1 MIGQITVQ
9 VNQSL
14 GRIRGDRIETWR
26 MNRINKVDVQQVSA
40 NAKEQRQLSGE
51 TNSIFK
57 ERSPIV
63 GPSVVGLAVSGI
75 NYRAGWTDVSAAGS
89 AVVAARSWNRIRRIL
104 STIVSEADASIG
116 QIPQNHYANVEE
128 IRLVGTEAQK
138 AFFFDRILKGDR
150 LGNAAVERSGK
161 TVFENQ
167 TKLVPDGDGYRLTGE
182 KFYSTGALFADWVPV
197 RVTDSDGNR
206 VVAIVSRR
214 SVGLTV
220 IDDWSGFGQ
229 RTTAS
234 GTVILKDVWV
244 NRDQILPSYEAY
256 RKPTTRG
263 PFSQII
269 HVAID
274 IGIARAAINE
284 TVQIIKTR
292 SRPWID
298 ANVERASD
306 DPLTIY
312 QVGELH
318 CQLHAA
324 EALMERAALKVDR
337 AAAALDEPTVT
348 AAALA
353 VAEAKIGATDIAILA
368 TNKLFELAGTQSTL
382 EKYQLDRHWRNARV
396 HTLHDPVRWKYHA
409 IGKFY
414 LNEIPPP
421 RHAWL

>member
-1 MIGQITVQ
+1 MAEAHRIKSEQEALEAARRIAEQIRSEWGGRDQERCVPVEESEWCFPSGLWGITV
-9 VNQSL
+9 
-14 GRIRGDRIETWR
+14 
-26 MNRINKVDVQQVSA
+26 
-40 NAKEQRQLSGE
+40 AKEYG
-51 TNSIFK
+51 
-57 ERSPIV
+57 
-63 GPSVVGLAVSGI
+63 GAGVST
-75 NYRAGWTDVSAAGS
+75 ATFTE
-89 AVVAARSWNRIRRIL
+89 VVAII
-104 STIVSEADASIG
+104 SEADASVG

-138 AFFFDRILKGDR
+138 AFFFDRILRGDR

-161 TVFENQ
+161 TILENQ

-214 SVGLTV
+214 SEGLTV
-220 IDDWSGFGQ
+220 IDDWSSFGQ

-234 GTVILKDVWV
+234 GTVMLKDVRV
-244 NRDQILPSYEAY
+244 NQDQILPSYESY

-274 IGIARAAINE
+274 VGIARAAINE
-284 TVQIIKTR
+284 TVQIVKTR

-298 ANVERASD
+298 ANVERASE

-318 CQLHAA
+318 YQLHAA

-337 AAAALDEPTVT
+337 ASTAFDEPTET

-368 TNKLFELAGTQSTL
+368 TNKLFELAGTQSTF
-382 EKYQLDRHWRNARV
+382 EKNQLDRRWRNARGY
-396 HTLHDPVRWKYHA
+396 TRDGPVRWKYHA
-409 IGKFY
+409 S
-414 LNEIPPP
+414 
-421 RHAWL
+421 

>member
-1 MIGQITVQ
+1 MAEAHRIKSEQEALEAAQRIAEQIRPTSGARDKDRRLPFEEIEWFSRSGLWGITVPKEY
-9 VNQSL
+9 
-14 GRIRGDRIETWR
+14 GGAG
-26 MNRINKVDVQQVSA
+26 VSTPVFT
-40 NAKEQRQLSGE
+40 E
-51 TNSIFK
+51 
-57 ERSPIV
+57 
-63 GPSVVGLAVSGI
+63 
-75 NYRAGWTDVSAAGS
+75 
-89 AVVAARSWNRIRRIL
+89 VVAII
-104 STIVSEADASIG
+104 SEADASLG

-128 IRLVGTEAQK
+128 IRLIGTETQK
-138 AFFFDRILKGDR
+138 AFFFERILKGDR

-161 TVFENQ
+161 SVLENQ
-167 TKLVPDGDGYRLTGE
+167 TKLVIDGEGYLLTGE
-182 KFYSTGALFADWVPV
+182 KFYSTGALFAHWVPV
-197 RVTDSDGNR
+197 RVTDPDGNR
-206 VVAIVSRR
+206 VVVIVNRR
-214 SVGLTV
+214 SEGLTV
-220 IDDWSGFGQ
+220 IDDWSSFGQ

-234 GTVILKDVWV
+234 GTVILKDVRV
-244 NRDQILPSYEAY
+244 DKDQILPSYQAY
-256 RKPTTRG
+256 QKPTTRG

-274 IGIARAAINE
+274 IGIARAAVNE
-284 TVQIIKTR
+284 TVKFVKTR

-298 ANVERASD
+298 ANVETASA

-318 CQLHAA
+318 YQLHAA

-337 AAAALDEPTVT
+337 AAATLDEPTVT

-409 IGKFY
+409 IGNYY
-414 LNEIPPP
+414 LNEVAPP